1 MLGWQNFLR
10 GLIVVFALTN
20 AVSGCVQFIHPL
32 PPGSAVGDKPGH
44 GTVLGRIALIRDGED
59 RMISLPSFPRSF
71 GWELLDAESGR
82 KYVMDPLTDDGL
94 FAVALPAGVY
104 HVTKL
109 QYEDRAGLWEGN
121 LPATFLVK
129 PTGSTYLGTWEI
141 TLVGLGSGV
150 RLSGRTLNHLKE
162 DRDELEENYKMNS
175 RPIAIALLESA
186 KEGRLSLLR
195 PRAEQ

>member
-1 MLGWQNFLR
+1 MPEQRRVWSIFLGLAA
-10 GLIVVFALTN
+10 VVSLLSACAEF
-20 AVSGCVQFIHPL
+20 VRPL
-32 PPGSAVGDKPGH
+32 PPGSAVGEKPGY
-44 GTVLGRIALIRDGED
+44 GTALGRIALIRDRED
-59 RMISLPSFPRSF
+59 QMISFPGFPRSF
-71 GWELLDAESGR
+71 GWELLEGESGR
-82 KYVMDPLTDDGL
+82 KYVMDLLTDNGL
-94 FAVALPAGVY
+94 FAVALPAGIY

-129 PTGSTYLGTWEI
+129 PIDSTYLGTWEI
-141 TLVGLGSGV
+141 TLAGLGSGV

-162 DRDELEENYKMNS
+162 DRDELEENYKINS
-175 RPIAIALLESA
+175 RPITTVLLESA